1 MAQNGKGPD
10 PKLSVS
16 IFKKT
21 IQSLDA
27 HLQTPER
34 APEWNIEEE
43 LQKSIKT
50 SRLNSAELSQPLCTA
65 IQVARVHTFAS
76 IGVYPAAVVGHS
88 SGEVAAAYAV
98 GAITANE
105 AIAIAFYR
113 GLVAQLQTK
122 SGAMAA
128 IVMGSKEIQDVTIAG
143 DTEAVKNMTTKVI
156 KESHPDVMARLL
168 QVDMAAR
175 SFPRRLPTKL
185 FFSSVQDK
193 LLTEASAF
201 GPRYWQQNME
211 SRVLFSPAV
220 SSIIQHDI
228 SKNAVF
234 LEVGPHSALAGP
246 LRQIQ
251 ANHSTSLT
259 YISALVR
266 HENDVE
272 SFLTCIRKLFT
283 VNVEVD
289 LTKVIAKGSI
299 LPDLPRYPWNHSER

>member
-50 SRLNSAELSQPLCTA
+50 SRLNSAELSQPLCTG
-65 IQVARVHTFAS
+65 IQVARVDTFAS

-168 QVDMAAR
+168 QVDMAYHSHHMTEIGTDYYALMQ
-175 SFPRRLPTKL
+175 SKIFPKKPAYQAI
-185 FFSSVQDK
+185 F
-193 LLTEASAF
+193 
-201 GPRYWQQNME
+201 QQ
-211 SRVLFSPAV
+211 
-220 SSIIQHDI
+220 
-228 SKNAVF
+228 
-234 LEVGPHSALAGP
+234 
-246 LRQIQ
+246 
-251 ANHSTSLT
+251 
-259 YISALVR
+259 
-266 HENDVE
+266 
-272 SFLTCIRKLFT
+272 
-283 VNVEVD
+283 
-289 LTKVIAKGSI
+289 
-299 LPDLPRYPWNHSER
+299 YPG

>member
-27 HLQTPER
+27 HHQTPER

-65 IQVARVHTFAS
+65 IQVARVDTFAS

-105 AIAIAFYR
+105 AITIAFYR

-122 SGAMAA
+122 SGAMTA
-128 IVMGSKEIQDVTIAG
+128 INSTHSVTIAG

-168 QVDMAAR
+168 QVDMAYHSHHMTEIGTDYYALMQ
-175 SFPRRLPTKL
+175 SKIFPKKPAYQAI
-185 FFSSVQDK
+185 F
-193 LLTEASAF
+193 
-201 GPRYWQQNME
+201 QQC
-211 SRVLFSPAV
+211 P
-220 SSIIQHDI
+220 
-228 SKNAVF
+228 
-234 LEVGPHSALAGP
+234 G
-246 LRQIQ
+246 
-251 ANHSTSLT
+251 
-259 YISALVR
+259 
-266 HENDVE
+266 
-272 SFLTCIRKLFT
+272 
-283 VNVEVD
+283 
-289 LTKVIAKGSI
+289 
-299 LPDLPRYPWNHSER
+299 

>member
-27 HLQTPER
+27 HHQTPER

-65 IQVARVHTFAS
+65 IQVARVDTFAS

-122 SGAMAA
+122 VGDD
-128 IVMGSKEIQDVTIAG
+128 IVFLFAGYAGMMGEAVRQVTHVDEAFKLRNVTVSTAPVLNEGKPVEIMTTLHRKRLTNNLDSEWWEVTIASYNGAVWTKHCSGEARSYGESLG
-143 DTEAVKNMTTKVI
+143 DAGTKAPFLRKVGTRRCY
-156 KESHPDVMARLL
+156 ESMARSGLN
-168 QVDMAAR
+168 
-175 SFPRRLPTKL
+175 
-185 FFSSVQDK
+185 
-193 LLTEASAF
+193 F
-201 GPRYWQQNME
+201 GPEFQRLDQIKADTQEQRADAKVAAKHGDNVDYHLHPTIIDATLQLL
-211 SRVLFSPAV
+211 RVVAS
-220 SSIIQHDI
+220 
-228 SKNAVF
+228 
-234 LEVGPHSALAGP
+234 
-246 LRQIQ
+246 
-251 ANHSTSLT
+251 
-259 YISALVR
+259 
-266 HENDVE
+266 
-272 SFLTCIRKLFT
+272 
-283 VNVEVD
+283 
-289 LTKVIAKGSI
+289 
-299 LPDLPRYPWNHSER
+299 